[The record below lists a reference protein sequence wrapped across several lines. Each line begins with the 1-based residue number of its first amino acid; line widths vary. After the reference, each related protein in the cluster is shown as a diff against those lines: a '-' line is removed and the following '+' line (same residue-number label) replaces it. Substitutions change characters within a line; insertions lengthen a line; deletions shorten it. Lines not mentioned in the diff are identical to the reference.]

1 MKPVALAFLAIIALA
16 ALACTGGQPTPAP
29 ISTPTTAPTEE
40 TAVMV
45 ATEVRATSEAPP
57 PTGTTAVDLP
67 VKTPAMDP
75 AGVPTP
81 TLTAALVATPTPAP
95 APTVTPVPTLTSDT
109 VSTAIP
115 QPAAIPTRVP
125 TPTPTRVPTPTPEP
139 TATAEPTS
147 TPSPTATRSPTPT
160 PMPSPTPGP
169 TATPTPTLEP
179 ATDPTLS
186 EYAPLLEE
194 AVAEMDFVRDGLTTE
209 EKNILDWTDSRLFSN
224 PTFLASRWG
233 PDNWPSE
240 VKTASVQAIPLLM
253 LEIDIQK
260 KANGKHV
267 ITWGVD
273 SLDRILDD
281 FGIYEGVCVSC
292 YGKDN
297 YASVDEVR
305 KNQYPIV
312 NDQKHVHREMLKTFA
327 YFAEADGE
335 GLLMRSLMENDA
347 DDFEMLYRRVLPVEQ
362 VFTDTSFGWQNQ
374 SFMSQ
379 ITLRDGTLET
389 FPTTVYKVIGDAGSE
404 REAVE
409 RWFDHLNKNMKHFP
423 GGAEDF
429 ASIYRP
435 HSHTPYTPEPGYLIL
450 VGEAGSPSSTGATT
464 SALRLLGLK
473 AEQFLSPNEGVRT
486 GSVELNGHVYFYNGN
501 DLGLV
506 KYTQNMPACAFF
518 RTLKQVENFEFDT
531 SCGE

>member
-1 MKPVALAFLAIIALA
+1 MKPVALVFLAIIALA
-16 ALACTGGQPTPAP
+16 ALACTGVQPTPEQ
-29 ISTPTTAPTEE
+29 ISTSTTAPTVEA
-40 TAVMV
+40 TVIV
-45 ATEVRATSEAPP
+45 ATEARATSEVPS
-57 PTGTTAVDLP
+57 PTGTKAVDLS
-67 VKTPAMDP
+67 VATSATEPAD
-75 AGVPTP
+75 VPTP
-81 TLTAALVATPTPAP
+81 TLTSALVATPTPAP
-95 APTVTPVPTLTSDT
+95 ARTVTPVPTLTADLM
-109 VSTAIP
+109 STATLEPVAVPIP
-115 QPAAIPTRVP
+115 ISTS
-125 TPTPTRVPTPTPEP
+125 TPEP
-139 TATAEPTS
+139 TATAAPTS
-147 TPSPTATRSPTPT
+147 TPLPTATRSPTPT
-160 PMPSPTPGP
+160 AMPSPTPSP
-169 TATPTPTLEP
+169 TATPTLTSTP
-179 ATDPTLS
+179 ATNPGL
-186 EYAPLLEE
+186 EGYAPLLKE
-194 AVAEMDFVRDGLTTE
+194 AVAGMDFVQDGLNAE
-209 EKNILDWTDSRLFSN
+209 EKNVLDWADGRLFSN
-224 PTFLASRWG
+224 PAFLASKWG
-233 PDNWPSE
+233 PDNWPSD
-240 VKTASVQAIPLLM
+240 VKKASVQAIPLLM
-253 LEIDIQK
+253 LEIDIEK
-260 KANGKHV
+260 RSDGKHV
-267 ITWGVD
+267 VTWEVD

-281 FGIYEGVCVSC
+281 LGIYEGLCVSC

-374 SFMSQ
+374 SLMSQ

-423 GGAEDF
+423 GGTEDF

-435 HSHTPYTPEPGYLIL
+435 YSQTPYTPEPGYLIL

-518 RTLKQVENFEFDT
+518 RTLEQVEIFEFDT

>member
-1 MKPVALAFLAIIALA
+1 MRPVALVFLAIITLA

-29 ISTPTTAPTEE
+29 ISTPTTAPTVEA
-40 TAVMV
+40 TVMV
-45 ATEVRATSEAPP
+45 ATEARTTSEALA
-57 PTGTTAVDLP
+57 PTGKTAVDLP
-67 VKTPAMDP
+67 AKTPA
-75 AGVPTP
+75 TS
-81 TLTAALVATPTPAP
+81 TT
-95 APTVTPVPTLTSDT
+95 APTS
-109 VSTAIP
+109 I
-115 QPAAIPTRVP
+115 
-125 TPTPTRVPTPTPEP
+125 PTPTPEL
-139 TATAEPTS
+139 TS
-147 TPSPTATRSPTPT
+147 TPTPASQLPAKPTPT
-160 PMPSPTPGP
+160 AMPSPTPSP
-169 TATPTPTLEP
+169 TATPTPTPMPES
-179 ATDPTLS
+179 ATDPALTG
-186 EYAPLLEE
+186 YAPLLEE
-194 AVAEMDFVRDGLTTE
+194 ALAGMDFVRDGLNAE
-209 EKNILDWTDSRLFSN
+209 EKNVLDWADSRLFSN
-224 PTFLASRWG
+224 PAFLASKWG
-233 PDNWPSE
+233 PDNWPSD
-240 VKTASVQAIPLLM
+240 VKRASVQAIPLLM
-253 LEIDIQK
+253 LEIDIEK
-260 KANGKHV
+260 KPNGKHV

-273 SLDRILDD
+273 SLDRVLDD
-281 FGIYEGVCVSC
+281 LGIYEGVCVSC

-335 GLLMRSLMENDA
+335 GILMRSLMENDA
-347 DDFEMLYRRVLPVEQ
+347 DDLEMLYRRVLPVEQ

-379 ITLRDGTLET
+379 IALPDGTLES

-409 RWFDHLNKNMKHFP
+409 RWFDHLNKNMTHFP
-423 GGAEDF
+423 GGTEDF

-435 HSHTPYTPEPGYLIL
+435 YSQTPYTPEPGYLIL

-473 AEQFLSPNEGVRT
+473 AEQFLSPKYGVRT

-506 KYTQNMPACAFF
+506 RYTKNMPACAFF
-518 RTLKQVENFEFDT
+518 RTLEQVEIFEFDT